1 MTEYRELYD
10 SLLKSEDLSPEFV
23 GVWEEDKKLFIELQD
38 ELEYLAETPLI
49 EDEDDEDSY

>member
-1 MTEYRELYD
+1 MTEYRKLYD